1 MPRSRRSQY
10 QPRSFS
16 RSTLLSLGFLHYQ
29 DGAGT
34 KPQNQLEDERGGIV
48 GSTLLTP
55 AFVRKYPNMINDK
68 GFKLKTDDVKV
79 WLEK

>member
-1 MPRSRRSQY
+1 MENPQEKAAHPRMML
-10 QPRSFS
+10 
-16 RSTLLSLGFLHYQ
+16 STTRQFLHYE

-34 KPQNQLEDERGGIV
+34 KPQNQLQDERGGIV

-55 AFVRKYPNMINDK
+55 AFVRKYPNMINNH